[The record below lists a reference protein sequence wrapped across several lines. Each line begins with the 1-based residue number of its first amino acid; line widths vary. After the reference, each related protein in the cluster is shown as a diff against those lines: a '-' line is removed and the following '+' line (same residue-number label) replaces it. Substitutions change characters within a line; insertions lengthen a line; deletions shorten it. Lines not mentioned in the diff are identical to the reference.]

1 MFLSLQ
7 LLSFYHFHMKSHL
20 CGNTGNK
27 VVIRI
32 LIVLILLGSGSGSG
46 SGSGGG
52 SSSCSYSST

>member
-32 LIVLILLGSGSGSG
+32 LIVLILVGSGSG

>member
-1 MFLSLQ
+1 
-7 LLSFYHFHMKSHL
+7 MKSHL

-32 LIVLILLGSGSGSG
+32 LIVLILPGSG

-52 SSSCSYSST
+52 ISSCSYSST